1 MTFELQRQD
10 RYALQQPGTT
20 EALDEIARREGK
32 GADDLLRR
40 WLEVEILS
48 RKPFREILAPVRASF
63 KASGLTADE
72 LDTLVKEEREAIWQ
86 EKQQPK

>member
-1 MTFELQRQD
+1 MSLETETVTITGL
-10 RYALQQPGTT
+10 QPGTT
-20 EALDEIARREGK
+20 EALEEIARHEGK

-86 EKQQPK
+86 EKQQQK

>member
-1 MTFELQRQD
+1 MSVETESVTITGLQS
-10 RYALQQPGTT
+10 GTT
-20 EALDEIARREGK
+20 EALEEIARQEGK

-86 EKQQPK
+86 EKQQQK

>member
-1 MTFELQRQD
+1 MSLETETVTITGLQS
-10 RYALQQPGTT
+10 GTT
-20 EALDEIARREGK
+20 EALEEIARQEGK

-86 EKQQPK
+86 EKQQQK

>member
-1 MTFELQRQD
+1 MNVETESVTITGL
-10 RYALQQPGTT
+10 QPGTT
-20 EALDEIARREGK
+20 EALEEIARQEGK
-32 GADDLLRR
+32 GADDLLRS

-72 LDTLVKEEREAIWQ
+72 LDTLVKEERGAIWQ
-86 EKQQPK
+86 EKQQQK